1 MRASTLLTTALLSL
15 VSIPVFAQD
24 DSSVSTMEMTFYSTR
39 TVYRVLTEVSTGT
52 APSST
57 PVNSTETITSIGS
70 VVEASATVSASS
82 TSSGSSTSTSSTS
95 TPIYVPSGTGV
106 SNATLSGYAG
116 ASGTPAGAPVAF
128 EGAASLLSV
137 NVAIA
142 AIAGGAM
149 LFAL

>member
-15 VSIPVFAQD
+15 VSIPVFAQE

-57 PVNSTETITSIGS
+57 PLNSTETVTSVGS
-70 VVEASATVSASS
+70 VVEASATASA
-82 TSSGSSTSTSSTS
+82 SSTSTSSIS

-106 SNATLSGYAG
+106 SNATLSGYTG

-128 EGAASLLSV
+128 EGAASLFSV